1 MRSIADFKHSG
12 TLEPNLSERER
23 RNRALA
29 RRAAAEGMVL
39 LKNDGLLP
47 LHRQARIRASLPPLS
62 MDYLRSRKSTMARVR
77 TISIARPFPWA
88 CCWRRALTGYCWKR

>member
-47 LHRQARIRASLPPLS
+47 LHRQARIALFGGGADLYSLS
-62 MDYLRSRKSTMARVR
+62 SISACST
-77 TISIARPFPWA
+77 T
-88 CCWRRALTGYCWKR
+88 